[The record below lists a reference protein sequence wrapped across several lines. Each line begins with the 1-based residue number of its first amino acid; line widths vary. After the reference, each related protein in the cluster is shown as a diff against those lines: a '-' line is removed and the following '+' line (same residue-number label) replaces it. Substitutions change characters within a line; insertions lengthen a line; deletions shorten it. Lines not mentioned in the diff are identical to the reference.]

1 MIGSTHRTYDEATPV
16 LEAAVREF
24 AGALEPDDIA
34 HLVHARGV
42 MRAALKA
49 SD

>member
-1 MIGSTHRTYDEATPV
+1 MTGP
-16 LEAAVREF
+16 L
-24 AGALEPDDIA
+24 GPQGLEPDDIA
-34 HLVHARGV
+34 HLVHALGV